1 MSEPLI
7 LRARAAAPQQ
17 AAYRALT
24 EPAELRTWFA
34 EHAEVDLPHRYAF
47 WGCYTPDGDAPHQQ
61 LEYADA
67 HTLRFTWLL
76 GGEETTTEITL
87 AAETAN
93 STIVSVSQT
102 HFDFQEALSGSTI
115 RGVLQT
121 FWALAL
127 ANLADY
133 LEGRPITHRCDFTSS
148 HLRADVDINAPRQM
162 VYAALTD
169 SDKASTWFGFPIGI
183 EPRVGGRFAMG
194 GFDAGHAA
202 KIVDLEPERTMSV
215 DFGDT
220 GIGTWELADS
230 GGKTRLTFVQSGFK
244 TTRPPYAAWLGT

>member
-7 LRARAAAPQQ
+7 FRARAAAPLQ

-47 WGCYTPDGDAPHQQ
+47 RGRYTPNGDARQQ
-61 LEYADA
+61 RLKYADA

-76 GGEETTTEITL
+76 DGEETTTEITL

-121 FWALAL
+121 RTQPQQRARALLGMA
-127 ANLADY
+127 AV
-133 LEGRPITHRCDFTSS
+133 
-148 HLRADVDINAPRQM
+148 RAPAQWPAC
-162 VYAALTD
+162 AAH
-169 SDKASTWFGFPIGI
+169 SGF
-183 EPRVGGRFAMG
+183 EVATRACLSQRRHPRVYQNGC
-194 GFDAGHAA
+194 A
-202 KIVDLEPERTMSV
+202 KLRS
-215 DFGDT
+215 
-220 GIGTWELADS
+220 LRQRS
-230 GGKTRLTFVQSGFK
+230 S
-244 TTRPPYAAWLGT
+244 